1 MNGWRIAR
9 FCPAFPPLFRSSFR
23 LRLVSE
29 RGERRSENVVMGGF
43 ESPRSARP
51 DSALT
56 QLSPR
61 GRNVP
66 PFSPAGKGPVRQYN
80 TVRHDGTISPRRS
93 FMGPCAPI
101 PAVEAPKG
109 APTARPKKKKG
120 PDPHWM
126 TSNEL
131 THINFVKKGMV
142 KHLPQFDI
150 PELPEGV
157 VPPMTPSMREKML
170 LEKGPDEVAADLKG
184 RTFHSDIFNAM
195 PPPPGYFETGAFLH
209 PAEPAQQMLPGDDR
223 PRWKN

>member
-1 MNGWRIAR
+1 
-9 FCPAFPPLFRSSFR
+9 
-23 LRLVSE
+23 
-29 RGERRSENVVMGGF
+29 MGFGKNKKL
-43 ESPRSARP
+43 SAP
-51 DSALT
+51 
-56 QLSPR
+56 
-61 GRNVP
+61 
-66 PFSPAGKGPVRQYN
+66 
-80 TVRHDGTISPRRS
+80 
-93 FMGPCAPI
+93 
-101 PAVEAPKG
+101 
-109 APTARPKKKKG
+109 RPKKKKG

-195 PPPPGYFETGAFLH
+195 PPPPPHRSGSYRDCGVGA
-209 PAEPAQQMLPGDDR
+209 
-223 PRWKN
+223 

>member
-1 MNGWRIAR
+1 
-9 FCPAFPPLFRSSFR
+9 
-23 LRLVSE
+23 
-29 RGERRSENVVMGGF
+29 MGGL

-66 PFSPAGKGPVRQYN
+66 PFSPAGKGPVRQYK
-80 TVRHDGTISPRRS
+80 TVRHDGSISPRRS

-109 APTARPKKKKG
+109 APTARPQKKKG
-120 PDPHWM
+120 PDRHWM
-126 TSNEL
+126 TSNEVQ
-131 THINFVKKGMV
+131 HINFVKKGMV

-195 PPPPGYFETGAFLH
+195 PPPPGYFEAGAFLH

>member
-1 MNGWRIAR
+1 
-9 FCPAFPPLFRSSFR
+9 
-23 LRLVSE
+23 
-29 RGERRSENVVMGGF
+29 MGGL

-142 KHLPQFDI
+142 KPLPQFDI

-170 LEKGPDEVAADLKG
+170 LEKGPDVNHTRSNGFTALLWACQEGHAPCAQLLLDGSAKLKYRRCRAEVL
-184 RTFHSDIFNAM
+184 
-195 PPPPGYFETGAFLH
+195 
-209 PAEPAQQMLPGDDR
+209 
-223 PRWKN
+223 